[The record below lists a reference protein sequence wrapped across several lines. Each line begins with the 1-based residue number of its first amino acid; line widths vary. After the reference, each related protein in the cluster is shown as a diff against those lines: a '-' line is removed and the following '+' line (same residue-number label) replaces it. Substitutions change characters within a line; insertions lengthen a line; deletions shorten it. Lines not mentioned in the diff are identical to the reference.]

1 MRHTGES
8 GANRRDEPEERPAGA
23 PRRIEL
29 SVPQVAGSAL
39 AAVAAAV
46 LASRLGVYGTIVGAG
61 VVSIVATCGGP
72 LFQHLFSR
80 TGEQLR
86 VAADPGRRRPR
97 RPEGGRPAVARTA
110 VERRAPDPEADG
122 FGAPRTHGTRMRGWK
137 RPVAAAAVVFGVTM
151 AGITAWELAAGQELG
166 GGNGTTVGTALRGGG
181 GTGEDSGPR
190 QDGTDPAPSG
200 GPSAPVPS
208 GGGSG
213 GSGGTPGGSGR
224 PGTGPALPTTPSGE
238 PEEEVDD
245 STAPTPPTTPPPTTP
260 PPTADPEPSPTGT
273 DTAPSGGPGDGASPS
288 PGG

>member
-8 GANRRDEPEERPAGA
+8 GANRRDEPEGRPAGA

-86 VAADPGRRRPR
+86 VAADPRGRRPR
-97 RPEGGRPAVARTA
+97 RPEGGRPAGARTA
-110 VERRAPDPEADG
+110 VARGAAASEADG
-122 FGAPRTHGTRMRGWK
+122 FGAPSTHGTRMRGWK

-181 GTGEDSGPR
+181 GTGGDSGPR
-190 QDGTDPAPSG
+190 PDGTDPAPSG

-208 GGGSG
+208 GGGT
-213 GSGGTPGGSGR
+213 GGTPGGTGR
-224 PGTGPALPTTPSGE
+224 PGTDPAPPSTSSGE
-238 PEEEVDD
+238 PGEEADG
-245 STAPTPPTTPPPTTP
+245 STAPTPSPTTPPPTT
-260 PPTADPEPSPTGT
+260 DPEPSPTGT
-273 DTAPSGGPGDGASPS
+273 ETAPSGGPGDGASPS

>member
-1 MRHTGES
+1 MEMRHTGES
-8 GANRRDEPEERPAGA
+8 GANRRDEPEGRPAGA

-86 VAADPGRRRPR
+86 VAADPRGRRPR
-97 RPEGGRPAVARTA
+97 RPEGGRPAGARTA
-110 VERRAPDPEADG
+110 VARGAAASEADG
-122 FGAPRTHGTRMRGWK
+122 FGAPSTHGTRMRGWK

-166 GGNGTTVGTALRGGG
+166 GGNGTTVGSALRGGG
-181 GTGEDSGPR
+181 GTGGDSGPR
-190 QDGTDPAPSG
+190 PDGTDPAPSG

-208 GGGSG
+208 GGGTG
-213 GSGGTPGGSGR
+213 GTGGTPGGTGR
-224 PGTGPALPTTPSGE
+224 PGTDPAPPSTPSGE
-238 PEEEVDD
+238 PGEEADG
-245 STAPTPPTTPPPTTP
+245 STAPTPSPTTPPPTT
-260 PPTADPEPSPTGT
+260 DPEPSPTGT
-273 DTAPSGGPGDGASPS
+273 ETAPSGGPGDGASPS

>member
-86 VAADPGRRRPR
+86 VAAAPGRRRPR
-97 RPEGGRPAVARTA
+97 RPECDRPASARTA
-110 VERRAPDPEADG
+110 VVRGAAAPEADG

-151 AGITAWELAAGQELG
+151 AGITGWELAAGKELG

-181 GTGEDSGPR
+181 GTGEDSGTR

-213 GSGGTPGGSGR
+213 ETPGATGR
-224 PGTGPALPTTPSGE
+224 PGTDPALPPTPSGE
-238 PEEEVDD
+238 PEEEVDG
-245 STAPTPPTTPPPTTP
+245 STAPTPSPTTPPPTT
-260 PPTADPEPSPTGT
+260 DPEPYPTGT
-273 DTAPSGGPGDGASPS
+273 DTAPSGGPEDGASPS

>member
-8 GANRRDEPEERPAGA
+8 GANRRDEPGERPPGA

-97 RPEGGRPAVARTA
+97 RPEGGPPAEVRTA
-110 VERRAPDPEADG
+110 APRTAADPGADG
-122 FGAPRTHGTRMRGWK
+122 FGAPSTHGTRMRGWK

-151 AGITAWELAAGQELG
+151 AGITAWEVAAGQELG
-166 GGNGTTVGTALRGGG
+166 GGSGTTVGTALRGGG
-181 GTGEDSGPR
+181 GTDGHSGPR

-200 GPSAPVPS
+200 GPSAPAPP

-213 GSGGTPGGSGR
+213 ETPDGTGR
-224 PGTGPALPTTPSGE
+224 PGADPDLPPAPSGE
-238 PEEEVDD
+238 PEEEADGD
-245 STAPTPPTTPPPTTP
+245 TAPSPTTTPPPTTE
-260 PPTADPEPSPTGT
+260 PEPSPSGM
-273 DTAPSGGPGDGASPS
+273 DPAPSGGPGDAASPS

>member
-8 GANRRDEPEERPAGA
+8 GANRRDEPEGRPAGA

-86 VAADPGRRRPR
+86 VAADPRGRRPR

-110 VERRAPDPEADG
+110 VARGAAASEEDG
-122 FGAPRTHGTRMRGWK
+122 FGAPSTHGTRMRGWK

-181 GTGEDSGPR
+181 GTGGDSGPR
-190 QDGTDPAPSG
+190 PDGTDPAPSG
-200 GPSAPVPS
+200 GPSAPVSS
-208 GGGSG
+208 GGGT
-213 GSGGTPGGSGR
+213 GGTPGGTGR
-224 PGTGPALPTTPSGE
+224 PGTDLAPPSTPSGE
-238 PEEEVDD
+238 PGEEADG
-245 STAPTPPTTPPPTTP
+245 STAPTPSPTTPPPTT
-260 PPTADPEPSPTGT
+260 DPEPSPTAT
-273 DTAPSGGPGDGASPS
+273 ETAPSGGPGDGASPS